1 MVVAYFWRIK
11 PSKIPFALLSIALNR
26 LFLFWDRNV
35 GFHKSLGVGKG
46 ETFTPRDADPL
57 SWGLIAVVKDI
68 EAFDHSPVISL
79 WRKNSVNEFRAVLS
93 PISSHGKWARK
104 DPFSKLIGRSG
115 SGAIHAS
122 ESENLQ
128 KWNGPVVAITRAR
141 IKWHQNFRFWRS
153 VPPVTISLKSA
164 DGLIN
169 AIGIGEAPIGLQG
182 TFSLWES
189 ASAVRDFAYRGQ
201 AHQKA
206 IADTARYKWYSEE
219 LFARFALLEK
229 RGLIK

>member
-1 MVVAYFWRIK
+1 MVIAYFWRIK
-11 PSKIPFALLSIALNR
+11 PSRIPFALVSMALNR
-26 LFLFWDRNV
+26 LFLFWDKNV

-57 SWGLIAVVKDI
+57 SWGLIAVVDDI
-68 EAFDHSPVISL
+68 EAFDCSPVISL

-104 DPFSKLIGRSG
+104 DPFSSELNDVDARESIKAWSG
-115 SGAIHAS
+115 QVA
-122 ESENLQ
+122 
-128 KWNGPVVAITRAR
+128 AITRAR

-164 DGLIN
+164 EGLVS

-182 TFSLWES
+182 TFSLWQS
-189 ASAVRDFAYRGQ
+189 AAAVRDFAYRGQ

-206 IADTARYKWYSEE
+206 NPDTARYNWYSEE
-219 LFARFALLEK
+219 LFARFAVLEQ